1 MIFAFNSTI
10 MTIFRK
16 FTFDSAH
23 YLPNVPDTHKCRNIH
38 GHTYTLTLYI
48 SGSIDKTLGWVMDFA
63 DIKEKVNNVL
73 SEIDHK
79 LLNEVKG
86 LGNPTCEHVAI
97 WIWNKIKTG
106 IPLLEKIELYETP
119 SSGVVYYGV

>member
-1 MIFAFNSTI
+1 

-23 YLPNVPDTHKCRNIH
+23 FLPNVPGTHKCRNIH

-48 SGSIDKTLGWVMDFA
+48 SGSVDKTLGWVMDFA
-63 DIKEKVNNVL
+63 DIKEKVNDVL

-86 LGNPTCEHVAI
+86 LENPTCEHVAI
-97 WIWNKIKTG
+97 WIWNKINTG

-119 SSGVVYYGV
+119 SSGVVYCGA